1 MENISIL
8 SRIDTNAT
16 TTTVDSLDKT
26 GSDRFNLSAP
36 EDNISSTMIE
46 NMPLPPVVT
55 VEPEQ
60 HSELEEASTVIS
72 EPENVTQVRRL
83 FRN

>member
-8 SRIDTNAT
+8 SRIDTNA

-46 NMPLPPVVT
+46 NMPLPPVLT

-83 FRN
+83 FRS